1 MAKRAAVYVD
11 GFNLYH
17 SLLKDNDAFKWL
29 DLKALSAALLKEN
42 NRISLIRYFTAR
54 VSNTPQDPGLSVRQD
69 VYLRALKAHIPEL
82 TIQLGQFKTE
92 KKIKPVV
99 SPPPTFIE
107 VWHREEKGSDVNL
120 AVHLVNDA
128 WRDQYDV
135 ALVISND
142 SDLAEALHLV
152 QSLGK
157 PVGVATRYD
166 RPTRNLMQNSDFHR
180 IITKTHLRKSQMPD
194 RILLD
199 GGSAIRR
206 PERWR

>member
-17 SLLKDNDAFKWL
+17 SLLKGNDAFKWL
-29 DLKALSAALLKEN
+29 DLKALATALLNKTNELV
-42 NRISLIRYFTAR
+42 LIRYFTAR
-54 VSNTPQDPGLSVRQD
+54 VSNTPDDPGLSVRQD

-92 KKIKPVV
+92 RKVKPVV
-99 SPPPTFIE
+99 SPPPPFIE
-107 VWHREEKGSDVNL
+107 IWHREEKGSDVNL

-128 WRDQYDV
+128 WHDRFDV

-166 RPTRNLMQNSDFHR
+166 RPTQKLLQNSDFQRR
-180 IITKTHLRKSQMPD
+180 ITRTHLRKSQMPEQVVD
-194 RILLD
+194 QEGLV
-199 GGSAIRR
+199 IRR
-206 PERWR
+206 PTEWR